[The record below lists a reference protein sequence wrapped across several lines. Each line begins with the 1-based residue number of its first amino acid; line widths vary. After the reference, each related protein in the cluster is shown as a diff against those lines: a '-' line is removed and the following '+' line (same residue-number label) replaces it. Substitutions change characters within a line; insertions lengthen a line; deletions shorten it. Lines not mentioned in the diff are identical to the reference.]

1 MRGVTVFKISLRV
14 LVGRIKFAV
23 FDGLQ
28 SDYRGHAEDI
38 LGGGSPWQ
46 VGGWAGESHEDLPV
60 GVAVSER
67 RVSLTAMLPLLRSG
81 KMRTLALPP
90 T

>member
-1 MRGVTVFKISLRV
+1 MRGNCCLKAAYRPREVVVLPVSCSVAAMKMRGVTVFKISIHV

-38 LGGGSPWQ
+38 LG
-46 VGGWAGESHEDLPV
+46 
-60 GVAVSER
+60 
-67 RVSLTAMLPLLRSG
+67 
-81 KMRTLALPP
+81 
-90 T
+90 